1 MTLALGTP
9 QRGQT
14 MAPEVERLAME
25 IFLKYLDCRADEKDS
40 YRRLLISPTIS
51 AGNGASKNNG

>member
-14 MAPEVERLAME
+14 MAPDEARLAMKN
-25 IFLKYLDCRADEKDS
+25 FLS
-40 YRRLLISPTIS
+40 
-51 AGNGASKNNG
+51 

>member
-14 MAPEVERLAME
+14 MAPDEERLAME
-25 IFLKYLDCRADEKDS
+25 VFLSSLDCRGDEKDS
-40 YRRLLISPTIS
+40 LPKAAYKSLHINR
-51 AGNGASKNNG
+51 